1 MMWFNDRGY
10 AQNAYVNGVY
20 KQNTSNGGAIKKI
33 QISTNEKK
41 RDSDERVYSS
51 WFVTL
56 AGEARK
62 KDEARPLAK
71 GDKIKITSIKFTNPS
86 VKQEDGSFKSFLNI
100 TLMDYELNGDN
111 STSTQTQA
119 ADNFNVDE
127 DLPF

>member
-20 KQNTSNGGAIKKI
+20 KRNVSSGGTIKTI

-41 RDSDERVYSS
+41 KDSDERVYSS

-62 KDEARPLAK
+62 KDEAKPLAK

-111 STSTQTQA
+111 SATTQTT
-119 ADNFNVDE
+119 DDFNVDE

>member
-20 KQNTSNGGAIKKI
+20 KQNVSSGGTIKKI

-41 RDSDERVYSS
+41 KDSDERVYSS

-62 KDEARPLAK
+62 KDEAKPLAK

-111 STSTQTQA
+111 SATTQTT
-119 ADNFNVDE
+119 DDFNVDE